1 MRLSLIM
8 KNLLLLIT
16 VLFLS
21 AFAHTQTIDS
31 ILTAPQ
37 TIELSISTPQPRL
50 NETFVVTLDAM
61 HIRANIFKS
70 LIGNFDFPEEI
81 GSSDDNKLTMKVK
94 ALSKGKNE
102 IGPFEFFIDKTRY
115 TSNKITYEVVEA
127 LPRTDNGIWIRKV
140 KTSDTTFCIII
151 EQRIPAATK
160 VTNNPDNSISF
171 SPEAE
176 SDEMVEYKYT
186 TAIVGVRGN
195 GSTTNTNFSSIKV
208 NGKEKEFKSGY
219 AVHKFIIEDKTAKI
233 KITRDL
239 FKNLPADYKF
249 EEIVVQ

>member
-1 MRLSLIM
+1 M
-8 KNLLLLIT
+8 KNSLLT
-16 VLFLS
+16 TCLFLLALTARS
-21 AFAHTQTIDS
+21 QNIDS

-50 NETFVVTLDAM
+50 NETFEITLDAM
-61 HIRANIFKS
+61 HIRANIFRS
-70 LIGNFDFPEEI
+70 LMGKLEYAEEI

-94 ALSKGKNE
+94 ALSKGKSE
-102 IGPFEFFIDKTRY
+102 IGPFEFYIDKTRY
-115 TSNKITYEVVEA
+115 TSNTISYEVVDA
-127 LPRTDNGIWIRKV
+127 LPKTDNGIWIRKV
-140 KTSDTTFCIII
+140 KTSDSTFCIII

-160 VTNNPDNSISF
+160 ITNNPDNSISF